1 MTNRWSPGVN
11 SMKSLSATLP
21 ERRSRCWWSATVSRG
36 CATQLAQF
44 FGVAGGLLVTHVL
57 SDSPAAAAGL
67 RSGDVIVRVD
77 GQPVRRSHDLSAV
90 ILQSLSQQR
99 EAPVTVEI
107 IRERQAQQ
115 LLLTLPLPPPKL

>member
-1 MTNRWSPGVN
+1 VTSD
-11 SMKSLSATLP
+11 LT
-21 ERRSRCWWSATVSRG
+21 
-36 CATQLAQF
+36 TQLPQF

-57 SDSPAAAAGL
+57 ADSPAAAAGL

-77 GQPVRRSHDLSAV
+77 GQPVRRGRDLSAV
-90 ILQSLSQQR
+90 ILQSLSQQG